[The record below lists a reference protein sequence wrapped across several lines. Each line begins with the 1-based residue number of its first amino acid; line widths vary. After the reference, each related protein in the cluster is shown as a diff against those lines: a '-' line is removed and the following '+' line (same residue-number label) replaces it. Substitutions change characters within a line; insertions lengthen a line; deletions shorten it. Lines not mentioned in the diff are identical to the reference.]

1 MGFTNNFLFNLLAG
15 IKVMVLVDNYDPHPQ
30 SKGPPLTPAVLLAA
44 CNDLAPS
51 VLDTI
56 PGMLETIVEIAYKQV
71 RSTLPCFFV

>member
-15 IKVMVLVDNYDPHPQ
+15 IKVMVLVDNYDPK
-30 SKGPPLTPAVLLAA
+30 SKGPALTPAVLLAA
-44 CNDLAPS
+44 CEELAPS

-71 RSTLPCFFV
+71 ASPFLPITG